1 MNDITYYKA
10 EKRDL
15 QILVDLRVEFL
26 VEFWGEQS
34 MQAIDELKNGLTEY
48 YDHALNDNSYICYL
62 ARIDNTVA
70 GIGGMIIRQQ
80 AGNFKNPTGIVGY
93 IMNMYTNP
101 SFRKKG
107 ICVSILNLLLEEG
120 KEQGIKLFELHAT
133 KEGEQV
139 YPKQGFKIHPEPTY
153 RKYVETIVEKTI

>member
-34 MQAIDELKNGLTEY
+34 MQAIDELKNHLTEY
-48 YDHALNDNSYICYL
+48 YNQVLNDNSYICYL
-62 ARIDNTVA
+62 AKVNNEIV
-70 GIGGMIIRQQ
+70 GIGGMIVREQ
-80 AGNFKNPTGIVGY
+80 AGNFKNPTGVVGY
-93 IMNMYTNP
+93 IMNMYTSP
-101 SFRKKG
+101 SFRRKG
-107 ICVSILNLLLEEG
+107 VCARILNLLLADG

-133 KEGEQV
+133 KEGEEV
-139 YPKQGFKIHPEPTY
+139 YPKHGFKIHPEPTY
-153 RKYVETIVEKTI
+153 RKYVA